1 METRE
6 KETSVEEER
15 PLLRGSDDGAAA
27 AAAAVVV
34 LIAAAATRSVDRGLD
49 AIFSAAAAPK
59 IMDSQTFLLANVKA
73 INERGWIA
81 VE

>member
-49 AIFSAAAAPK
+49 AIFSAAAAAAPK

-73 INERGWIA
+73 INERG
-81 VE
+81 

>member
-49 AIFSAAAAPK
+49 AIFSAAAAAPK

-73 INERGWIA
+73 INERG
-81 VE
+81 